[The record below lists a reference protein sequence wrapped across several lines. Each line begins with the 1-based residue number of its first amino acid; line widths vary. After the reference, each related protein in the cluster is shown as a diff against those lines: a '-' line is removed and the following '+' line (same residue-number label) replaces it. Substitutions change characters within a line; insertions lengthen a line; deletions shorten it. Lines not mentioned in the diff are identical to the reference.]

1 MDRFTLNRF
10 IALLALAAAPFLA
23 FFWNAQESSSQPG
36 ASSGTPAKSGEIV
49 AVTPDGVQSLRGQPA
64 VAAPPP
70 APEWQQ
76 SVLPEVAGFIADWR
90 AFRPETLLVRIDDAL
105 EARFRVTQVEENDG
119 RTVLTARLA
128 TDPHGL
134 PLDGSFL
141 VATAN
146 ASDRWDAL
154 VVLTGMEYRISVR
167 PGSSSVEEGDS
178 LAHLCA
184 TDASVDPGTA
194 NANGVSPSS
203 AADNHTSLAID
214 VLFLYNQKALAER
227 NQDTQTID
235 ADCSNYIAAS
245 NAVLENSRIDTFRWR
260 YAGVTAAPAYEDND
274 STDTDLR
281 AMRGTGAIAEFVTTN
296 QRDYGADQVVLLVGG
311 VKSDAV
317 GRAWVGGSTAHS
329 VVNYPFPTFNDGTR
343 SSSTTSYTTT
353 CHELGHNFGCRHQ
366 RNDPGTT
373 ASDGNGLYHYG
384 HTFPRSPGET
394 GTIMAVYVAP
404 TTISRVP
411 YFSNPELTYEG
422 NALGVA
428 ADQPRAAFNA
438 RIMRE
443 TAAFVAGLIEEVAA
457 PTITEQPRSVTA
469 SVGERVTL
477 SVAATG
483 GALTYSWTKDGT
495 AIPPQSASFS
505 IASATSASAGSY
517 VVTVSNRKG
526 TVTSQPAVLT
536 ISSPTTSTPPA
547 TGGGSSGGS
556 GGSGGGATGI
566 GWAIALLALGA
577 ARGRRR

>member
-1 MDRFTLNRF
+1 MASFSSTD
-10 IALLALAAAPFLA
+10 AP
-23 FFWNAQESSSQPG
+23 PYR
-36 ASSGTPAKSGEIV
+36 P
-49 AVTPDGVQSLRGQPA
+49 GQPA
-64 VAAPPP
+64 VTAPPP
-70 APEWQQ
+70 APEWQL
-76 SVLPEVAGFIADWR
+76 SVLPELAGFIADWR
-90 AFRPETLLVRIDDAL
+90 GFRPETLLVRIDDAL

-119 RTVLTARLA
+119 RTVLTARLE
-128 TDPHGL
+128 TDPYGL
-134 PLDGSFL
+134 SLDGSFL

-167 PGSSSVEEGDS
+167 PGSSSVEEADS

-184 TDASVDPGTA
+184 TDVSLDPGMATA
-194 NANGVSPSS
+194 TAVSTPS
-203 AADNHTSLAID
+203 ATDNHTSLSID

-227 NQDTQTID
+227 NQDTRTID

-245 NAVLENSRIDTFRWR
+245 NAVLANSRIDTFRWR
-260 YAGVTAAPAYEDND
+260 YAGVIAAPAYQDDD
-274 STDTDLR
+274 STDADLR
-281 AMRGTGAIAEFVTTN
+281 AMRGTGAIAGFVTTN

-317 GRAWVGGSTAHS
+317 GRAWVGGSVAHS
-329 VVNYPFPTFNDGTR
+329 VVNYPFPTFNDGSR
-343 SSSTTSYTTT
+343 STTTTSYMTA

-384 HTFPRSPGET
+384 HTFPRSSGET
-394 GTIMAVYVAP
+394 GTIMSVYVAP

-428 ADQPRAAFNA
+428 ADQPRAAFNS

-443 TAAFVAGLIEEVAA
+443 NAAFVAGLTEEVAA
-457 PTITEQPRSVTA
+457 PVITEQPRSITA
-469 SVGERVTL
+469 AVGERVTL
-477 SVAATG
+477 SVAASG

-495 AIPPQSASFS
+495 ALPAQSATFS
-505 IASATSASAGSY
+505 ITSATSASAGSY

-526 TVTSQPAVLT
+526 TVASQPAVVT
-536 ISSPTTSTPPA
+536 ISSTTTATPPV
-547 TGGGSSGGS
+547 TGGGSTGSSGGS
-556 GGSGGGATGI
+556 GGSGGGSTGV
-566 GWAIALLALGA
+566 GLVLALLALGA
-577 ARGRRR
+577 ARGRSR